1 MATKVKLSKINE
13 IATNVKTNVDK
24 NHALPKRKDYDWAEY
39 GYLLARAVVYP
50 KQDITPMKVSK
61 APSPK
66 GNHISRQI
74 KKVDYIHL
82 AKKVISFA
90 KKYGRLPNFV
100 SWGNY
105 KIRAKLYIYSFA
117 RIVVY
122 TALKGKQPTYV
133 NCNAKAFDKPSEPV
147 NEVFAYFCKVFGINP
162 TCIDDCLERVE
173 GNGYGY
179 YYDDVYSNK
188 TSIDRMKKGYG
199 VNCTDSCQVFYN
211 IALEFIKRGK
221 YKKVQC
227 IHVGCSGGDGHVRLR
242 IMTNDGEWFYR
253 DPACCLSDNG
263 NGYDC
268 NWCMSGAEIWAY
280 DPSWFMEN
288 LNR

>member
-199 VNCTDSCQVFYN
+199 VNCVSRIGADLKSHD
-211 IALEFIKRGK
+211 ALQIKRQDAPQLLEQLFRQRLVAEWQAEGK
-221 YKKVQC
+221 GKAAIIFSHNYKVETIIAAIKRFQKKQ
-227 IHVGCSGGDGHVRLR
+227 
-242 IMTNDGEWFYR
+242 E
-253 DPACCLSDNG
+253 
-263 NGYDC
+263 
-268 NWCMSGAEIWAY
+268 
-280 DPSWFMEN
+280 EN
-288 LNR
+288 L